1 MMRSLAL
8 SLGVAALAAAV
19 IAAVPALSQDTPKG
33 DAAAGKKVFL
43 ADGCYECHG
52 RVGQGGAMNGPAPI
66 LARTKLPYAAFV
78 AQLRNPSNDM
88 PPYPVALLSDQQVA
102 DIFAY
107 LQSLSGPRP
116 VSDLPILN
124 D

>member
-1 MMRSLAL
+1 MMRSLSL
-8 SLGVAALAAAV
+8 TLGVTALAAV
-19 IAAVPALSQDTPKG
+19 IGAAPALPQDAAKG
-33 DAAAGKKVFL
+33 DAAAGKKVYL

-52 RVGQGGAMNGPAPI
+52 RVGQGGAMNGPAPS
-66 LARTKLPYAAFV
+66 LAKTKLPYAAFV
-78 AQLRNPSNDM
+78 GQLRNPANDM

>member
-1 MMRSLAL
+1 MGFLVA
-8 SLGVAALAAAV
+8 GVSARA
-19 IAAVPALSQDTPKG
+19 QDAPKG
-33 DAAAGKKVFL
+33 DASAGNKVYL

-52 RVGQGGAMNGPAPI
+52 RVGQGGAMNGPVPS
-66 LARTKLPYAAFV
+66 LAKTKLPFV
-78 AQLRNPSNDM
+78 AFKGQLRNPANDM
-88 PPYPVALLSDQQVA
+88 PPYPDALLSDQQVA

>member
-8 SLGVAALAAAV
+8 SLGAAAFAALTAV
-19 IAAVPALSQDTPKG
+19 APAVSQDVPKG
-33 DAAAGKKVFL
+33 DVVAGKTVFL

-52 RVGQGGAMNGPAPI
+52 RVGQGGAMNGPVPS
-66 LARTKLPYAAFV
+66 LAKTKLPYAAFV
-78 AQLRNPSNDM
+78 GQLRNPANDM

>member
-8 SLGVAALAAAV
+8 SLGVAAFAALIAV
-19 IAAVPALSQDTPKG
+19 APAVSQDVPKG
-33 DAAAGKKVFL
+33 DVAAGKTVFL

-52 RVGQGGAMNGPAPI
+52 RVGQGGAMNGPVPS
-66 LARTKLPYAAFV
+66 LAKTKLPYAAFV
-78 AQLRNPSNDM
+78 GQLRNPANDM

>member
-1 MMRSLAL
+1 MMRSIIAPF
-8 SLGVAALAAAV
+8 LGLAALAAV
-19 IAAVPALSQDTPKG
+19 IAAAPAFAQDAPKG
-33 DAAAGKKVFL
+33 DAATGKTVFL

-52 RVGQGGAMNGPAPI
+52 RVGQGGAMNGPVPS
-66 LARTKLPYAAFV
+66 LAKTKLPYAAFV
-78 AQLRNPSNDM
+78 GQLRNPSNDM